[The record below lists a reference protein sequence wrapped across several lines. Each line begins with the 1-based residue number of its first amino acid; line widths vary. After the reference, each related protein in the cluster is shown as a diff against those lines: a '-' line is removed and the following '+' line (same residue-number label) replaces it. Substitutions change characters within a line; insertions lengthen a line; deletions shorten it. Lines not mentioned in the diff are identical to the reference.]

1 MIFRNRKH
9 SVLVRLN
16 EQELV
21 HLRSLVKASG
31 LPQENLLRKI
41 ILGYQVKASPP
52 IEYQEIIGQ
61 LMSIGNSIN
70 QIAAKLS
77 TLSVLDRNTYSDQYS
92 ELLKVIL
99 EIQNQMESPNIDHL
113 QKGVHKSQ

>member
-61 LMSIGNSIN
+61 LMSIENSIN
-70 QIAAKLS
+70 QIAAKLN
-77 TLSVLDRNTYSDQYS
+77 TLSVFDRNTYSDQYS

-113 QKGVHKSQ
+113 